1 MRKLLGALLVVSGCS
16 AGAPSG
22 PSTHAEFIPNGNFIA
37 VVVND
42 PRPVHSVQ
50 LISPDG
56 TVIDARTINTERTVA
71 PAYSPGPSLGL
82 GVGGFN
88 GSGSSGF
95 GSGVGIGLPLGASQ
109 PPTTESVSTATI
121 SLPDPAGY
129 RRDWQRYRIEVEIG
143 APPSILTLS
152 APPPPT

>member
-1 MRKLLGALLVVSGCS
+1 MRKLLGVLLVVSACS
-16 AGAPSG
+16 AGSPNG
-22 PSTHAEFIPNGNFIA
+22 PPTHAEFVPNGNLIE

-56 TVIDARTINTERTVA
+56 KVIEAKTINTERTIA

-95 GSGVGIGLPLGASQ
+95 GSGVGIGLPLGGSQ
-109 PPTTESVSTATI
+109 PTTSESVSTATI

-129 RRDWQRYRIEVEIG
+129 RREWQRYRIEVQIG
-143 APPSILTLS
+143 APPSTLTLN
-152 APPPPT
+152 APPPPG